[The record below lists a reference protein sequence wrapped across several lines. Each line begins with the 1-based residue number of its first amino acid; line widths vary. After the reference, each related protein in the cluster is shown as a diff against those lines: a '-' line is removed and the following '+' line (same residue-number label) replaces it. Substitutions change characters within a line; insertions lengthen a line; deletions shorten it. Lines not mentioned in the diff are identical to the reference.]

1 MALQF
6 QLLLIVTAVLTSAV
20 IILNIRKSNIQIE
33 DSIFWFFFS
42 GILVI
47 FALVPQAIGQLSDWI
62 GVESPA
68 NFVFL
73 AIIFLLIINQY
84 RMALKQAKLELKLK
98 DLIQYIAIETKK

>member
-20 IILNIRKSNIQIE
+20 ILLNIRKSNIQIE

-47 FALVPQAIGQLSDWI
+47 FAPRV
-62 GVESPA
+62 V
-68 NFVFL
+68 
-73 AIIFLLIINQY
+73 
-84 RMALKQAKLELKLK
+84 K
-98 DLIQYIAIETKK
+98 